1 MGLNM
6 KQLHNTDK
14 VLWDSKDGTSTIFV
28 TEGDGIGI
36 SVAGRVTVMK
46 PKAWLSELDEI
57 ERLRCALGQAR
68 ARISKLEGYI
78 ADKTIQDYKNEKF

>member
-1 MGLNM
+1 MGLIM
-6 KQLHNTDK
+6 KQVHNIDK

-28 TEGDGIGI
+28 TEGDGLGVRV
-36 SVAGRVTVMK
+36 SGRVNVMT
-46 PKAWLSELDEI
+46 PKAWLSELDEM

-78 ADKTIQDYKNEKF
+78 ADKTIQDYKK